1 MFRIYSSIAM
11 SLNIF
16 MRVRI
21 HINFVEFKVK
31 LMKFSVTSTQINL
44 EQSRLMGKIFSTF
57 LKFNNYS
64 FYIIGIHNWLITL
77 FYVTQAY
84 LGQFMGICT
93 ICFPYSVFYLG
104 TISSVAESKKDI
116 SGNTIKNTGK
126 MN

>member
-16 MRVRI
+16 MRVRM

-44 EQSRLMGKIFSTF
+44 EQSRLLGKIFF
-57 LKFNNYS
+57 YLLKIKNYS
-64 FYIIGIHNWLITL
+64 FYIIGIHNWLMTL
-77 FYVTQAY
+77 FYVTPAY

-104 TISSVAESKKDI
+104 TISSVAESKNI
-116 SGNTIKNTGK
+116 ELRYF
-126 MN
+126 